1 METCQLRENSVEGSL
16 SVMLKS
22 RRQKLWSFFEEHAI
36 DLLLIEHPVNLR
48 YLSGFSGSEGA
59 LLLSQE
65 GGWFICDSR
74 YTVQA
79 AKEVADL
86 VLVEQ
91 AQRQEAVADL
101 VRQSGGYRVGFEAS
115 HTTVTGHQGLTARLP
130 GVTLVGLGPEL
141 DAVRNCKDASELEQ
155 LEQVASLASASL
167 EAALPQLQPGIQED
181 AFALQLEF
189 EMRRRGADGR
199 GFDFIVASGAR
210 GAMPHGRASDKTILS
225 GELVTI
231 DFGAIKNGYH
241 SDETVTL
248 AVGSINTRQQ
258 QLYQT
263 VLDAHDRAVAA
274 VKPGIACRELDAIA
288 REYIKAQ
295 GFGEYFGHG
304 LGHGVGLDIH
314 EKPVISPR
322 SNAVVEEGM
331 VFTIEPGIYIPGF
344 GGVRIEDTVAVTA
357 DGCRV
362 LTKVSKQLVIV

>member
-1 METCQLRENSVEGSL
+1 
-16 SVMLKS
+16 MLKS
-22 RRQKLWSFFEEHAI
+22 RRRRLLPFFEEYAL
-36 DLLLIEHPVNLR
+36 DLLLIEHPINLR

-59 LLLSQE
+59 LLLSPE

-79 AKEVADL
+79 GKEVVDL
-86 VLVEQ
+86 LLVEQ
-91 AQRQEAVADL
+91 AQRQEAIADL
-101 VRQSGGYRVGFEAS
+101 VRQVGGCRVGFEAS
-115 HTTVTGHQGLTARLP
+115 HTTVTQHQGLVTRLS
-130 GVTLVGLGPEL
+130 GVTLVGVGPEL
-141 DAVRNCKDASELEQ
+141 DTMRNCKDASEIEQ
-155 LEQVASLASASL
+155 LEQVADLASAAF
-167 EAALPQLQPGIQED
+167 EAVLPQLQPGIREN

-199 GFDFIVASGAR
+199 AFDFIVASGPR
-210 GAMPHGRASDKTILS
+210 GAMPHGRASDKAVLA

-231 DFGAIKNGYH
+231 DFGAIKGGYH

-248 AVGSINTRQQ
+248 AVGAINTRQR

-263 VLDAHDRAVAA
+263 VLDAHDRAIAA
-274 VKPGIACRELDAIA
+274 VKPGIACRELDALA
-288 REYIKAQ
+288 RDHIKDQ

-322 SNAVVEEGM
+322 SDAVVEEGM
-331 VFTIEPGIYIPGF
+331 VFTIEPGIYIPGL
-344 GGVRIEDTVAVTA
+344 GGVRIEDTVAVTS
-357 DGCRV
+357 DGCRL